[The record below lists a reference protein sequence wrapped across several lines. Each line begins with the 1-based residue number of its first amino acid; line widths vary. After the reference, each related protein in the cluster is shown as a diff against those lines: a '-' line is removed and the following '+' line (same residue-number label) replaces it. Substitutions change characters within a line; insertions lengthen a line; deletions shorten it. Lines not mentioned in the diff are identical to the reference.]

1 MKVAYFDCFAG
12 AAGDMICGALIE
24 AGVSIEYLRSSIA
37 AFEMKELKE
46 LALEKV
52 TRCGISA
59 TKFTPVLETHHHH
72 HHHGHDS
79 DHKHKHEHKH
89 EHSHEHK
96 HEHNHGHSH
105 KHHHH
110 HEHRNLST
118 ITELI
123 KSNDKLPDKV
133 KADSIA
139 IFELLAQAEA
149 KAHGVDIDSVHFHE
163 VGAVDSIV
171 DIVCACLCIDYLGIE
186 KVYSSKLTLGS
197 GHVHCAHGV
206 VCVPAPATLALI
218 HGIPTQPGLIEKEL
232 LTPTAAAILKYYSS
246 SFGAM
251 PQMIISATGYG
262 AGSLDPSEFAN
273 ATRVVIGEMDEK
285 ESYERDSIDILECNI
300 DDATGEMIA
309 DSVEC
314 LKDISGVLDISYH
327 AITMKN
333 ARNAI
338 KLSVMA
344 TTTESEKIADKIL
357 ATGLTL
363 GVRKYR
369 AERKKLYREF
379 VNVQTDYGNIK
390 VKLGRLGGADGKIVF
405 VKAEYRDA
413 KEVARKNQRTTR
425 EIAAL
430 AESLALK

>member
-1 MKVAYFDCFAG
+1 MTIGHDMKVAYFDCFAG

-24 AGVSIEYLRSSIA
+24 AGASIEYLRSSIA
-37 AFEMKELKE
+37 AFEIKELKE
-46 LALEKV
+46 LSLEKV
-52 TRCGISA
+52 IRCGISA

-72 HHHGHDS
+72 HDHDS
-79 DHKHKHEHKH
+79 DHKHKHEHNH
-89 EHSHEHK
+89 D
-96 HEHNHGHSH
+96 HNH

-118 ITELI
+118 IKELI

-163 VGAVDSIV
+163 VGAVDSIT

-186 KVYSSKLTLGS
+186 KIYSSKLTLGS

-206 VCVPAPATLALI
+206 VCVPAPATLAII

-251 PQMIISATGYG
+251 PQMTISATGYG

-273 ATRVVIGEMDEK
+273 ATRVVIGEIDDQ
-285 ESYERDSIDILECNI
+285 ESYEQDSIDMLECNI
-300 DDATGEMIA
+300 DDATGEIIA
-309 DSVEC
+309 DSVEY
-314 LKDISGVLDISYH
+314 LKDISGVLDVSYQ

-333 ARNAI
+333 ARAAI
-338 KLSVMA
+338 KLSIMA
-344 TTTESEKIADKIL
+344 ATKDSEKIADKIL

-379 VNVQTDYGNIK
+379 VK
-390 VKLGRLGGADGKIVF
+390 VKTVYGDINVKIGRIGGAEGKIVF
-405 VKAEYRDA
+405 LKAEHRDA
-413 KEVARKNQRTTR
+413 KEAAKKSQRTTR

-430 AESLALK
+430 AESLAIQT